1 MDLMTL
7 YDNNY
12 RRLDCLLG
20 GLLPGPG
27 ESFVSRVA
35 GEPALYLDGLERS
48 RFTQSFRLTHWFDD
62 APEPDLI
69 VRVYHDARL
78 AEAMTASRAL
88 ADRWA
93 QNRLLNAWL
102 GYCHARGHRF
112 GPIDI
117 ALREPIDAGLR

>member
-1 MDLMTL
+1 MTL

-12 RRLDCLLG
+12 RRLQRLLG

-35 GEPALYLDGLERS
+35 GAPALHLDGLERT
-48 RFTQSFRLTHWFDD
+48 RFTDTFRLTHWFDD
-62 APEPDLI
+62 APEPDLV

-88 ADRWA
+88 TARWA
-93 QNRLLNAWL
+93 QNRVLNAWL
-102 GYCHARGHRF
+102 EYCHDAGHRF
-112 GPIDI
+112 GPVDVAI
-117 ALREPIDAGLR
+117 REPIDAGLR